1 MPCSGA
7 NSLTESNETQLL
19 AGVLSKCFC
28 NLLWANCHSSGSSL
42 QPEGTELLE
51 EAKAQ
56 RGTAAGTL
64 LLLELEITNWY
75 KQEKSSHHLTA
86 EGTL

>member
-7 NSLTESNETQLL
+7 NSLTESNETQPL

-28 NLLWANCHSSGSSL
+28 SLLRANCHSSDSSL

-56 RGTAAGTL
+56 QGTAAGTL

-86 EGTL
+86 EGAL